1 MANALLMLVHFK
13 AVQLLTTCR
22 RPPLNL
28 DLTCTKDTQGY
39 LEASKKRDK
48 GTSGNLATFRNLFCN
63 LLQPLPATPN
73 SGTTCVQLIRRY
85 GSGSRCWFST
95 AGEIIAIQMGLY
107 GVLKTTFADILGHV
121 SGQ

>member
-1 MANALLMLVHFK
+1 MHGRVGVPSSAH
-13 AVQLLTTCR
+13 
-22 RPPLNL
+22 
-28 DLTCTKDTQGY
+28 D
-39 LEASKKRDK
+39 SDK
-48 GTSGNLATFRNLFCN
+48 GTFGNLATFRNLFCN